1 MKPSEIINK
10 ISELSS
16 IHWAEFSILFG
27 SNATGKTT
35 PISDIDVAVYIS
47 ETNQY
52 ISFIN
57 AVDEIQKD
65 IKIDIIN
72 LANLAAVDYYQIIC
86 IGKIIYMKNKD
97 FFANEKYRVM
107 REYLDFKY
115 TLDMF
120 HRDMLNRIKKGQYG
134 KSTAKTKTA

>member
-1 MKPSEIINK
+1 MKPSEIIDR

-16 IHWAEFSILFG
+16 IHGAEFSILFG

-35 PISDIDVAVYIS
+35 SISDIDIAVYIS
-47 ETNQY
+47 ETHHY
-52 ISFIN
+52 ISFFN
-57 AVDEIQKD
+57 AVYEIQND
-65 IKIDIIN
+65 IKIDIVN
-72 LANLAAVDYYQIIC
+72 LANMAAVDYYQIISD
-86 IGKIIYMKNKD
+86 GKIIQMKNKD
-97 FFANEKYRVM
+97 FFANEKFRVM

-134 KSTAKTKTA
+134 KSSAKAKTA